1 MKKIYE
7 VATHLDLKIN
17 YFKRMGALFNRI
29 LKTEED
35 AWVKFN
41 AKYIYAETEEEAL
54 NKYEKLFGEEYTSFW
69 DLMRWCESS
78 KNISIFT
85 DSKKVDVVDVHFYII
100 EEDCQSQN
108 ISKLKENMSA
118 YDFRDWWH
126 DSNLSDEELLLEK
139 EN

>member
-1 MKKIYE
+1 MKKIYKI
-7 VATHLDLKIN
+7 ATHLDLKIN
-17 YFKRMGALFNRI
+17 HLKRMGL

-35 AWVKFN
+35 AWVNLN
-41 AKYIYAETEEEAL
+41 AKYIYAKTVDDAL
-54 NKYEKLFGEEYTSFW
+54 NKYEKLFGEKYTCFENW
-69 DLMRWCESS
+69 MRWFESS
-78 KNISIFT
+78 ENIDIFT

-108 ISKLKENMSA
+108 ISKLKANMSA

-126 DSNLSDEELLLEK
+126 DSKLPDEELLFEK